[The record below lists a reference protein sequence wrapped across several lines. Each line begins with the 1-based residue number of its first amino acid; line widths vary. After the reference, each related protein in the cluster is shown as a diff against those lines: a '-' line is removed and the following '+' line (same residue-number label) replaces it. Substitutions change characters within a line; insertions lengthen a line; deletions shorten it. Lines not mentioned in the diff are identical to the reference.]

1 MVMKALCIS
10 PQHGGWRSAM
20 FMLVLGALTAL
31 SLPPFNI
38 IPVMPLALGLFYRA
52 VCVAPSH
59 RRAALWG
66 FLFGMG
72 YHTAGLYWLT
82 NAILTRVH
90 DFWWV
95 VPFAAPG
102 VALLIAPL
110 LIVPAVLCRLVPVGW
125 PRVLLFAGTW
135 TLADMARVFYFSG
148 FPWNPLGSSLEVI
161 GGLGDWLIQPASLIG
176 VDGLTLVLVLASLAL
191 WQGWRAVMSVGLCC
205 IIWCGWGAWRV
216 SHEDVLAGHV
226 NQAVVIVQGNVR
238 ETEVLERDSAVAQ
251 FNAYLKLT
259 EQGVR
264 QARQQMP
271 ERPAVVVWPESA
283 FPGLL
288 EEDGWA
294 RQAIASSAS
303 GAPVLLGSDR
313 RAGGAD
319 RWYNSL
325 MALAPDGH
333 IEAIYDKSRLVP
345 FGEYDP
351 WILPLHLLPAEV
363 VPGPGLRTWDLPQ
376 IGRVGPM
383 VCYEIV
389 FSGGVVAPGH
399 RPDWLLTISNDAWYG
414 NSAGPRQHLATG
426 RMRAVEEGLP
436 VVFANNR
443 GVSAIYDA
451 YGREVG
457 RTGWGQE
464 QVLVRPL
471 PGPGKVTLFAILGRW
486 VPCLLSL
493 FVVVLSVL
501 LGRTGCRRRRLFRS
515 RSR

>member
-1 MVMKALCIS
+1 MKALCVF
-10 PQHGGWRSAM
+10 PQQGGWRSAIS
-20 FMLVLGALTAL
+20 MLVLGMLAALA
-31 SLPPFNI
+31 LPPLHVIFI
-38 IPVMPLALGLFYRA
+38 VPLALGLFYRA
-52 VCVAPSH
+52 VSEAPSH
-59 RRAALWG
+59 RWAALWG

-90 DFWWV
+90 EFWWV

-110 LIVPAVLCRLVPVGW
+110 LMVPAVLCRLVPEGW
-125 PRVLLFAGTW
+125 PRVMLFAGTW

-148 FPWNPLGSSLEVI
+148 FPWNPLGSALELS
-161 GGLGDWLIQPASLIG
+161 GGLGNWLIQPASLIG
-176 VDGLTLVLVLASLAL
+176 VDGLTLMLVLASLAL
-191 WQGWRAVMSVGLCC
+191 WQGGRAIMAVGACAF
-205 IIWCGWGAWRV
+205 IWCGWGAWRA
-216 SHEDVLAGHV
+216 SHDAVLARHV
-226 NQAVVIVQGNVR
+226 NPTVVIVQGNVP
-238 ETEVLERDSAVAQ
+238 ETEVLERDSALAQ
-251 FNAYLKLT
+251 FRAYLKLT
-259 EQGVR
+259 EEGVR
-264 QARQQMP
+264 QARQLVP
-271 ERPAVVVWPESA
+271 GRPAVVVWPESA

-288 EEDGWA
+288 DEDEGA
-294 RQAIASSAS
+294 RQAIAASAS
-303 GAPVLLGSDR
+303 GSPVLLGSDR
-313 RAGGAD
+313 RADGPD

-333 IEAIYDKSRLVP
+333 IEATYDKSRLVP

-351 WILPLHLLPAEV
+351 WIVPFHLLPAEV
-363 VPGPGLRTWDLPQ
+363 VPGPGLMTWSLPQ

-389 FSGGVVAPGH
+389 FSGGVVAPGK

-451 YGREVG
+451 RGREVG

-471 PGPGKVTLFAILGRW
+471 PGPEGPTLFALLGRSI
-486 VPCLLSL
+486 PCCLSL
-493 FVVVLSVL
+493 LLVGLSIGL
-501 LGRTGCRRRRLFRS
+501 RRTGCRRRRLFRS

>member
-1 MVMKALCIS
+1 MVVKALCS
-10 PQHGGWRSAM
+10 LPQQGGWRGAV
-20 FMLVLGALTAL
+20 FMLVLGAVAAL
-31 SLPPFNI
+31 ALPPLCFSPI
-38 IPVMPLALGLFYRA
+38 LPLALGLFYKA
-52 VCVAPSH
+52 VCAAPG
-59 RRAALWG
+59 RRQAALWG

-90 DFWWV
+90 EFWWV

-110 LIVPAVLCRLVPVGW
+110 VMVPALLCRSVPPGW
-125 PRVLLFAGTW
+125 PRVAMFAGSW

-148 FPWNPLGSSLEVI
+148 FPWNPLGSALEVP
-161 GGLGDWLIQPASLIG
+161 GWLGDWLIQPAALIG
-176 VDGLTLVLVLASLAL
+176 VDGLTLLLVLASLAV
-191 WQGWRAVMSVGLCC
+191 WQGRRGLLAVVACAGL
-205 IIWCGWGAWRV
+205 WCGWGAWRAG
-216 SHEDVLAGHV
+216 HEAVLPGHV
-226 NQAVVIVQGNVR
+226 NPAVVVVQGNVT
-238 ETEVLERDSAVAQ
+238 EDEVLGRDDAVSQ
-251 FNAYLKLT
+251 FRSYLELT
-259 EQGVR
+259 AQGVR
-264 QARQQMP
+264 DAQRLVP
-271 ERPAVVVWPESA
+271 GRPAVVVWPESA

-288 EEDGWA
+288 EEEGWA
-294 RQAIASSAS
+294 RQAIAAAAS

-313 RAGGAD
+313 RAAGVD

-351 WILPLHLLPAEV
+351 WILPFHLLPAEV
-363 VPGPGLRTWDLPQ
+363 VPGPGLMTWNLPQ
-376 IGRVGPM
+376 VGRVGPM

-389 FSGGVVAPGH
+389 FSGGVVASGQ

-426 RMRAVEEGLP
+426 RLRAVEEGLP
-436 VVFANNR
+436 VVFVNNR

-451 YGREVG
+451 RGREVG
-457 RTGWGQE
+457 RTEWGRE

-471 PGPGKVTLFAILGRW
+471 PGPEAKTFFALLGRW
-486 VPCLLSL
+486 IPALMSLL
-493 FVVVLSVL
+493 FVGAALVGRWFYEKGRSV
-501 LGRTGCRRRRLFRS
+501 
-515 RSR
+515 

>member
-1 MVMKALCIS
+1 MVMKALHVF
-10 PQHGGWRSAM
+10 PRQGGWRSAI
-20 FMLVLGALTAL
+20 FMLGLGGMAALA
-31 SLPPFNI
+31 LPPLHV
-38 IPVMPLALGLFYRA
+38 IPVLPLALGLFYQA
-52 VCVAPSH
+52 VCEASTH

-90 DFWWV
+90 EFWWV

-110 LIVPAVLCRLVPVGW
+110 LAVPAVLCRLVPAGW
-125 PRVLLFAGTW
+125 PRVMLFAGTW

-148 FPWNPLGSSLEVI
+148 FPWNPLGSALEVP
-161 GGLGDWLIQPASLIG
+161 GALGNWLIQPASLIG
-176 VDGLTLVLVLASLAL
+176 VDGLTLMLVLASLAL
-191 WQGWRAVMSVGLCC
+191 WQGWRSVLVVCVC
-205 IIWCGWGAWRV
+205 AFIWCGWGAWRAD
-216 SHEDVLAGHV
+216 HKAVLAGHV
-226 NQAVVIVQGNVR
+226 NPAVVIVQGNVT
-238 ETEVLERDSAVAQ
+238 ETEVLGRDSARAQ

-259 EQGVR
+259 SEGVK
-264 QARQQMP
+264 QAHQLVP
-271 ERPAVVVWPESA
+271 DRPSVVIWPESA

-288 EEDGWA
+288 DEDEWA
-294 RQAIASSAS
+294 RQVIAASAS
-303 GAPVLLGSDR
+303 GSPVLLGSDR
-313 RAGGAD
+313 RAGGVD

-351 WILPLHLLPAEV
+351 WILPFHLLPAEV
-363 VPGPGLRTWDLPQ
+363 VPGPGLKTWNLPQ
-376 IGRVGPM
+376 VGRVGPM

-389 FSGGVVAPGH
+389 FSGSVVASGQ

-451 YGREVG
+451 RGREVG

-471 PGPGKVTLFAILGRW
+471 PGPEAPTLFAVLGRW
-486 VPCLLSL
+486 IPCCLSL
-493 FVVVLSVL
+493 LVVALSIL
-501 LGRTGCRRRRLFRS
+501 LRRTGCRRRRLFRS
-515 RSR
+515 R